1 MDITKNETFSSSISV
16 NELADS
22 MKQKRFHEI
31 KDPMK
36 RQQAIY
42 DHLMSVMIDTIH
54 DRTKAADLA
63 ATRVETVRD
72 YGGASPTLD
81 SIPVEEVK

>member
-1 MDITKNETFSSSISV
+1 MDITKNETFSSSMSV

-63 ATRVETVRD
+63 ATRVETVKD